1 MFVIDPFEG
10 EGFLHLSK
18 FKCTVIGPR
27 CLLTCLIKNQP
38 VPNLPYPMY
47 TVAMEGMV
55 VTSTGFQGKDD
66 KKELQN
72 KVEKMGG
79 LYSNNFHDGVTHL
92 VAKVFNFDYNYAGLL
107 NYLINATVV

>member
-1 MFVIDPFEG
+1 
-10 EGFLHLSK
+10 
-18 FKCTVIGPR
+18 
-27 CLLTCLIKNQP
+27 
-38 VPNLPYPMY
+38 MY

-107 NYLINATVV
+107 NYLNTLAPNLLAINATVV

>member
-1 MFVIDPFEG
+1 
-10 EGFLHLSK
+10 
-18 FKCTVIGPR
+18 
-27 CLLTCLIKNQP
+27 
-38 VPNLPYPMY
+38 MY

-66 KKELQN
+66 KKEVQT

-92 VAKVFNFDYNYAGLL
+92 VAKVFDFGYNYASLVKYFL
-107 NYLINATVV
+107 V